1 MLNTRDL
8 NYDKDTKHFSAD
20 ISQLTGVKLSK
31 TLLVKSQWTGKVESF
46 KFIKKIEQFDGDGF
60 ETVGLAYCSERF
72 QLTIWND

>member
-60 ETVGLAYCSERF
+60 ETVGWAYCSERF